1 MTIDAGKGPVAVTQ
15 KFKNCRMSG
24 FHAMKLHNFEFDFD
38 KKTIHIVGTY
48 PEIKKQCQ
56 YEFDGKI
63 LLLPIKGRG
72 PSTIILKNLHI
83 RHPFE
88 YEEIKRK
95 NKTYIKILSCNVTLT
110 PELMSFNFEN
120 LFDGNK
126 ELGDNTNQVLND
138 NWKEV
143 FDDVKNGYS
152 EVFSQILIKL
162 YDNFFSKVSLEEAFD

>member
-1 MTIDAGKGPVAVTQ
+1 
-15 KFKNCRMSG
+15 
-24 FHAMKLHNFEFDFD
+24 
-38 KKTIHIVGTY
+38 
-48 PEIKKQCQ
+48 
-56 YEFDGKI
+56 
-63 LLLPIKGRG
+63 
-72 PSTIILKNLHI
+72 
-83 RHPFE
+83 
-88 YEEIKRK
+88 
-95 NKTYIKILSCNVTLT
+95 VTLN
-110 PELMSFNFEN
+110 PELISFSFEN